1 MRLEN
6 KVAIVTG
13 GARGIGRSIVEL
25 FAAEGATVVA
35 ADLSFDEPF
44 ENDSVTTTTL
54 DVSSEEGWRAVVDS
68 VIAAHGRVD
77 VLINNAGGVGSY
89 EPIDTIA
96 IDDWDRIVAVNQT
109 GTFLGIR
116 TVVPHMRDNGG
127 GSIVCVSSIWGIAG
141 AAGVAAYTASK
152 GAVRLM
158 AKNAALSYVADN
170 IRVNSLHP
178 GIIATPMIAAQ
189 DEGITASIVEA
200 TPMKRQGR
208 PEEVAYCAL
217 FLASQESSFVTGAE
231 LVVDGGY
238 TVP

>member
-1 MRLEN
+1 VRLEN
-6 KVAIVTG
+6 KVALVTG
-13 GARGIGRSIVEL
+13 GARGIGRAIVEL

-35 ADLSFDEPF
+35 ADLKFDEPF
-44 ENDSVTTTTL
+44 ENPNITTAVL
-54 DVSSEEGWRAVVDS
+54 DVSSEDGWRAVVDP
-68 VIAAHGRVD
+68 VIEQHGRID

-96 IDDWDRIVAVNQT
+96 IDDWDRIIAVNQT

-116 TVVPHMRDNGG
+116 TVVPHMRANGG

-158 AKNAALSYVADN
+158 AKNAALSYVGDN
-170 IRVNSLHP
+170 IRTNSLHP
-178 GIIATPMIAAQ
+178 GIIATPMITAQ
-189 DEGITASIVEA
+189 AEDITASIVDV
-200 TPMKRQGR
+200 TPMKRLGR

-217 FLASQESSFVTGAE
+217 FLASDESSFVTGAE

>member
-6 KVAIVTG
+6 KVALVTG
-13 GARGIGRSIVEL
+13 GARGIGHSVVEL
-25 FAAEGATVVA
+25 FAEEGATVVA
-35 ADLSFDEPF
+35 ADLSFDESFANP
-44 ENDSVTTTTL
+44 SVTAVEL
-54 DVSSEEGWRAVVDS
+54 DVSSEDQWRSVVDS
-68 VIAAHGRVD
+68 IIEEHGRID

-96 IDDWDRIVAVNQT
+96 IKDWDRIIAVNQT

-116 TVVPHMRDNGG
+116 TVVPHMRANGG

-158 AKNAALSYVADN
+158 SKNAALSFVGDN

-189 DEGITASIVEA
+189 DENITESIVDV
-200 TPMKRQGR
+200 TPLKRLGQ

-217 FLASQESSFVTGAE
+217 FLASEESSFVTGAE